1 MKTLLIPTDFTYQ
14 SLQSIPVIAQ
24 QYYPQKLD
32 IILVHMLKITDSI
45 SELLM
50 LSRRSAE
57 YKHIPDNFYVRCRE
71 LEKDYS
77 HLINRIHIDIF
88 YGSTVAVFNNYL
100 DAHQIDGIVT
110 PHDNYQLLFKN
121 SIDPEIL
128 IAKCDKRTIAI
139 AETPGIMANIIAED
153 PELIEQQ

>member
-14 SLQSIPVIAQ
+14 SLQSIPLIAQ
-24 QYYPQKLD
+24 QYYPEKLD

-57 YKHIPDNFYVRCRE
+57 YRQIPDNFYIRCRE

-100 DAHQIDGIVT
+100 DAHNVDGIVAS
-110 PHDNYQLLFKN
+110 HDNYQMLFKN
-121 SIDPEIL
+121 SIDPDVLIEKCGTRVITVQEI
-128 IAKCDKRTIAI
+128 
-139 AETPGIMANIIAED
+139 PGMMADVITTE
-153 PELIEQQ
+153 PELIEHQ

>member
-1 MKTLLIPTDFTYQ
+1 MKTLFIPTDFTYQ
-14 SLQSIPVIAQ
+14 SLQRIPNIAQ
-24 QYYPQKLD
+24 QYYPQKVD
-32 IILVHMLKITDSI
+32 IRLVHMLKITDNI
-45 SELLM
+45 GELMM

-57 YKHIPDNFYVRCRE
+57 YRQIPDNFYLRCRE
-71 LEKDYS
+71 LEKDFS

-100 DAHQIDGIVT
+100 DAHEVDAIVP
-110 PHDNYQLLFKN
+110 PHDNYQMLFKN

-128 IAKCDKRTIAI
+128 IKKCGTRVLADTETDGVIANLI
-139 AETPGIMANIIAED
+139 AQE

>member
-57 YKHIPDNFYVRCRE
+57 LRHIPDNFYVRCRE

-77 HLINRIHIDIF
+77 HLINRVHIDIF
-88 YGSTVAVFNNYL
+88 YGSTIAVFNNYM
-100 DAHQIDGIVT
+100 DAHQLDGIVA

-128 IAKCDKRTIAI
+128 IARCGKRVIAI
-139 AETPGIMANIIAED
+139 AETPGSMANIITEES
-153 PELIEQQ
+153 ELIEQQ